1 MANRVGAIRTAITAK
16 VESNPNIVVLAVLLS
31 ERACFLFFLSNKL
44 SLFHSD
50 LENKNVFF
58 MLIKIVKQN
67 NWEKIKGL
75 F

>member
-1 MANRVGAIRTAITAK
+1 MVNRVGAIMTAITAK
-16 VESNPNIVVLAVLLS
+16 LELNPNIVVLAVLLS
-31 ERACFLFFLSNKL
+31 ERSCFLFFLSNKL
-44 SLFHSD
+44 NLFHSD

>member
-1 MANRVGAIRTAITAK
+1 
-16 VESNPNIVVLAVLLS
+16 VLLS
-31 ERACFLFFLSNKL
+31 ERSCFLFFLSNKL
-44 SLFHSD
+44 NLFHSD